1 MTKMTKDELI
11 AVLRSLERKGVIE
24 SLVKA
29 SLRSLERKG
38 MIESFIDADGE
49 VCWRRT
55 AKGNAVADGKADWPK
70 GSRYGLD
77 S

>member
-1 MTKMTKDELI
+1 MTKMTKDELK
-11 AVLRSLERKGVIE
+11 ALLRSLDRKGMIE

-38 MIESFIDADGE
+38 MIESFIDIDGE
-49 VCWRRT
+49 VYWRCT
-55 AKGNAVADGKADWPK
+55 AKGNAVADGEADWPK
-70 GSRYGLD
+70 DSRYGLD